1 MTEPR
6 EVTDRARP
14 RSALNTFASLDMDRV
29 PRRRRD
35 PAWVTARLEDPVSR
49 FLLVRGSEVLV
60 TLDSPPS
67 PAWMNAE
74 EAARY
79 LRQAESVILL
89 GEDDTRAYFAIAL
102 PTQDGHLPESE
113 EAEWGFR
120 PLRDVGGLL
129 EQQAAGMLAYA
140 TGMVQYHHDHRF
152 CAKCGAPTR
161 SAEGGHLR
169 LCSDARCG
177 QQDFPRTDPAII
189 VLVSSGNRCLLARQP
204 MWRKTLY
211 SVIAGFV
218 EPGESLEAAVAREVA
233 EETSVQVTD
242 MRYHS
247 SQPWPFP
254 RSLMIGFYATAETT
268 AICLSDGELEH
279 ARWLSREE
287 IAQEVRQGILELPST
302 ISISHR
308 LIETWYDAG
317 GRESLRELRRG

>member
-1 MTEPR
+1 MTSRR
-6 EVTDRARP
+6 EVTEHTGP
-14 RSALNTFASLDMDRV
+14 RSARNTFASLALDRV
-29 PRRRRD
+29 PLRRRD
-35 PAWVTARLEDPVSR
+35 PAWVTARLENPVSR
-49 FLLVRGSEVLV
+49 FLLVRGSEALV
-60 TLDSPPS
+60 TLDSPPA

-89 GEDDTRAYFAIAL
+89 GEDDTRAYFAIGV
-102 PTQDGHLPESE
+102 PTQGGHPPESE
-113 EAEWGFR
+113 EAGWGFR
-120 PLRDVGGLL
+120 PLRAVGGLL
-129 EQQAAGMLAYA
+129 ERQAAGMLAYA

-152 CAKCGAPTR
+152 CAVCGAPTR
-161 SAEGGHLR
+161 IAEGGHLR
-169 LCSDARCG
+169 VCSDAQCG

-189 VLVSSGNRCLLARQP
+189 VLVSSANRCLLGRQP

-218 EPGESLEAAVAREVA
+218 EPGETLEAAVAREVA
-233 EETSVQVTD
+233 EETGVQVRD
-242 MRYHS
+242 VRYHS

-268 AICLSDGELEH
+268 RIYLSDGELED

-287 IAQEVRQGILELPST
+287 IAKEVRQGTLELPSG

-317 GRESLRELRRG
+317 GGRSLRELRRG